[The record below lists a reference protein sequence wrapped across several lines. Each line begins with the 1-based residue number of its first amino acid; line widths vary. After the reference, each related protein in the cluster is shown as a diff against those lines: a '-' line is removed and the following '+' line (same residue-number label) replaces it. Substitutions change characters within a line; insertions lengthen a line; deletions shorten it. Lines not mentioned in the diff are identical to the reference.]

1 MSQPHYR
8 YPGLKPFEVGE
19 ASLFFGR
26 AQETRDLYNLVM
38 VERIVVLF
46 AKSGMGKTSL
56 LNAGLIPMLGKSD
69 LKPAYVRFNNTS
81 QTLHEQFLQKMEA
94 EGVVFDPEYQGK
106 TLWEQLK
113 YAQANKNGRP
123 ATPLIIFDQFEEIF
137 TLYTPEQRQHFV
149 REFADVANR
158 KIPETVQAELLRL
171 VQENPE
177 IPDATLAEL
186 ERQPSVQCIFS
197 IRSDLLHLLNALS
210 PQIPDIL
217 RSRYELGPL
226 SEKGARE
233 AIVLPAGLEAAFASP
248 PFRYDETTLAQIYS
262 ELSQQGGE
270 NVESFQLQ
278 IICQAIEKMVVQHA
292 SASNGATASH
302 PVTTLTVTPDLY
314 GGAAGIQRLLTDFYT
329 DKIGELPETQRLPAR
344 RIVEQELITDTERRR
359 SVDEGDLLKRNATL
373 PLLNQLVEMRLLRK
387 EPRLDSYYYEISHD
401 TLVPPILVKYRE
413 RRREEERLEE
423 LERQRLEKA
432 ERDAL
437 LAAERRKR
445 IRALRYTLF
454 AATLAAISI
463 AAMLYAIWQRNIA
476 ERDKRRAYAND
487 LAFKSQIALRD
498 GDRTAAFRLAEFAHR
513 YVETDNA
520 QVTRVLLEALY
531 YNDHPDS
538 LHRLPWNFNLEG
550 HHAALRSVAF
560 SPDGK
565 MLATGS
571 EDNTAKVWNLETGE
585 PVLTLEGHRNFVAS
599 VAFSFDGK
607 KLATGS
613 EDNTVKIWDLENG
626 KLDATLKGHGASV
639 VSVAF
644 SPDGQRLATGSQ
656 DNTAK
661 IWDLQTGKTRTLEGH
676 NDFVTSVAF
685 SPDGQRLATG
695 SQDNTAKIWD
705 LKTGTNRT
713 FEGHSDFVSSVA
725 FSPDGKKLAT
735 GSHDKTVKIW
745 NLENGKSEHT
755 LEGHSSWVSS
765 VAFSPDGKKL
775 ATVSYDNT
783 AKIWNPEAE
792 NVTMLLTGHSGPIRS
807 VAFSPDGKTLA
818 TGAQDN
824 TAKIWNLTADE
835 EAIVFKKHSDIVSS
849 VAFSPDGTRL
859 ATGSYDQTIK
869 VFDVNNLQEIYS
881 FSGHGDTVMS
891 IVFSPDGKKLAS
903 GGEDK
908 TAKIWD
914 LQTGKEATTLKGHRH
929 YINSVAFS
937 PDGKLLATGSAD
949 STVKIWNLGS
959 GEAIK
964 TLKGHNSAVNSVA
977 FSPDGKN
984 LASGSSDNTVII
996 WDLTSGNIVRTLKGH
1011 SNIVASVAFSP
1022 DGQRLA
1028 TGSQDNTAK
1037 IWDLKTGKA
1046 AMTLEG
1052 HAGYWVNSVA
1062 FSPNGKKLAT
1072 ASQDWTVKIWDLESG
1087 EPILTLEGHS
1097 YSVSSVTFSPD
1108 GKRLATGS
1116 EDLTAKIWELDA
1128 ETIVRK
1134 LPATHRLATLTQPQL
1149 ASWDLNDLLDI
1160 KSGNEQLL
1168 RNAKESWQISAFADH
1183 EAEKTTNSLEH
1194 IRSKSGYARATRLYD
1209 FAAENGSDALK
1220 KHVAG
1225 KYNDLGFSQLYI
1237 PDGKAAEASLRRG
1250 LALDPANP
1258 DLSANLAH
1266 ALLLQGK
1273 YAEAEKIYLEYKDKP
1288 YKGETYKVAFLSA
1301 LKNLEDQGVTHPDI
1315 ERIMALLTGG

>member
-69 LKPAYVRFNNTS
+69 LKPVYVRFNNTS

-94 EGVVFDPEYQGK
+94 EGVVFESKNQGK

-113 YAQANKNGRP
+113 YAQASKNGRP

-262 ELSQQGGE
+262 ELSQQGRK

-278 IICQAIEKMVVQHA
+278 IICQAIEKTVIE
-292 SASNGATASH
+292 NATNQQ
-302 PVTTLTVTPDLY
+302 TTKSPITVSPDLY

-463 AAMLYAIWQRNIA
+463 AAMVYAIWQRNIA

-498 GDRTAAFRLAEFAHR
+498 GDRTSAFRLAEFAHR

-520 QVTRVLLEALY
+520 QVTRALVEALY

-538 LHRLPWNFNLEG
+538 AHRLPWNFNLEG
-550 HHAALRSVAF
+550 HRNTLRSVAF

-585 PVLTLEGHRNFVAS
+585 PILTLEGHRNFVAS

-613 EDNTVKIWDLENG
+613 EDNTVKIWNLENG
-626 KLDATLKGHGASV
+626 KLDTTLKGHDASV

-661 IWDLQTGKTRTLEGH
+661 IWDLKTGTTRTLEGH
-676 NDFVTSVAF
+676 NDFVTSVGF

-705 LKTGTNRT
+705 LKTGRART
-713 FEGHSDFVSSVA
+713 LEGHSDFVTSVA

-735 GSHDKTVKIW
+735 GSHDKTAKIW
-745 NLENGKSEHT
+745 NPENGKLDHT
-755 LEGHSSWVSS
+755 LEGHNGWVSS
-765 VAFSPDGKKL
+765 VAFSFDGKKL
-775 ATVSYDNT
+775 ATGSYDNT
-783 AKIWNPEAE
+783 AKIWDPEAE
-792 NVTMLLTGHSGPIRS
+792 NVTMRLTGHSSPVRS

-824 TAKIWNLTADE
+824 TAKIWDLTVNE
-835 EAIVFKKHSDIVSS
+835 EAAVFKKHGDIVSS

-859 ATGSYDQTIK
+859 ATSSYDKTIK
-869 VFDVNNLQEIYS
+869 VFDVNNLQETYS

-891 IVFSPDGKKLAS
+891 VAFSPDGKKIAS

-914 LQTGKEATTLKGHRH
+914 LQTGKEAMTLKGHGN
-929 YINSVAFS
+929 YVSSVAFS
-937 PDGKLLATGSAD
+937 PDEKFLATGSAD
-949 STVKIWNLGS
+949 STIKVWNLGS
-959 GEAIK
+959 GEAVK
-964 TLKGHNSAVNSVA
+964 TLKGHNSAVNSIA
-977 FSPDGKN
+977 FSPDGKTI
-984 LASGSSDNTVII
+984 ASGSADNTVII

-1011 SNIVASVAFSP
+1011 SNIVMSVAFSP
-1022 DGQRLA
+1022 DGKGLA

-1046 AMTLEG
+1046 TMTLEG
-1052 HAGYWVNSVA
+1052 HAGYWVNSVS
-1062 FSPNGKKLAT
+1062 FSPDGKKLAT
-1072 ASQDWTVKIWDLESG
+1072 ASQDWTVKIWDLDSG
-1087 EPILTLEGHS
+1087 EPILNLEGHS

-1134 LPATHRLATLTQPQL
+1134 LPAAHRLATLTQPQM
-1149 ASWDLNDLLDI
+1149 AAWDLDDLLDI
-1160 KSGNEQLL
+1160 KSDNEQLL
-1168 RNAKESWQISAFADH
+1168 RNTKEPWQISAFADH
-1183 EAEKTTNSLEH
+1183 EAEKTGNSLER

-1209 FAAENGSDALK
+1209 YAAENGSDALR
-1220 KHVAG
+1220 KHIAR
-1225 KYNDLGFSQLYI
+1225 KYNELGFSQLYI
-1237 PDGKAAEASLRRG
+1237 PDSKAAEISLRRG

-1273 YAEAEKIYLEYKDKP
+1273 YAEAEKMYLEYKDKP

-1315 ERIMALLTGG
+1315 ERIKALLTGE